1 MRIKTKFGILKD
13 WKISI
18 IESREYSGQCGVNEK
33 KKKAIIYDMNPRPSD
48 FVTHELLHLCLR
60 AFLKMDKRKWK
71 ELREVEEQFV
81 QELCGAIY
89 PEEIEVLRGEES
101 KPP

>member
-1 MRIKTKFGILKD
+1 MRIKTKFEILKD

-18 IESREYSGQCGVNEK
+18 VRSEKYSGQCSGNEK
-33 KKKAIIYDMNPRPSD
+33 KKEAVIYDMDPCPPD
-48 FVTHELLHLCLR
+48 FIIHELLHLCLR
-60 AFLKMDKRKWK
+60 VFLKMDKRKWK

-89 PEEIEVLRGEES
+89 PGD
-101 KPP
+101 